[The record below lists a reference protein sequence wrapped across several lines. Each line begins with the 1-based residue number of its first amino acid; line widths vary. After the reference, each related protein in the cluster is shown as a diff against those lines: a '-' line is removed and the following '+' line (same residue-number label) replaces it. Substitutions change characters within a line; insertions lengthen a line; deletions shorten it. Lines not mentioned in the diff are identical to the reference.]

1 MSSTECKHELC
12 GYSNCF
18 RPFYKMRGF
27 MPTCKF
33 HYEHP
38 QKWNKELGGGY
49 TGSVWR
55 KKEQCVIC
63 QENKPTDY
71 EGYCQ
76 QCHDEIAER
85 NVREGT
91 I

>member
-1 MSSTECKHELC
+1 MTDHELC

-38 QKWNKELGGGY
+38 QKWGKDGMTY
-49 TGSVWR
+49 TGSVWI
-55 KKEQCVIC
+55 KKTEV
-63 QENKPTDY
+63 P
-71 EGYCQ
+71 
-76 QCHDEIAER
+76 
-85 NVREGT
+85 V
-91 I
+91 